1 MKVRADNALIHS
13 LTNNVVEPIPSDSET
28 VETVQK
34 LENDITILHQEN
46 AYLARKLS
54 KLENP
59 KKPAQK

>member
-1 MKVRADNALIHS
+1 MKVRTDNALIHS
-13 LTNNVVEPIPSDSET
+13 LTNNVVEPIPNESET
-28 VETVQK
+28 VEK